1 MPEPKLYILGDYHP
15 DRKWATNGIADGS
28 AMAINSNKYRCPKK
42 GEWYLSGAIPMA
54 YKAPND
60 LTQEFF
66 IATIVKVTKKTEYHL
81 EEIPNE

>member
-1 MPEPKLYILGDYHP
+1 M
-15 DRKWATNGIADGS
+15 T
-28 AMAINSNKYRCPKK
+28 INSNEYRCPKK

-66 IATIVKVTKKTEYHL
+66 IATVVKENVITEYVL
-81 EEIPNE
+81 EEI